1 MPDRNPPLEFSL
13 LGDQPS
19 RDAGDPLAFDRIAS
33 DIAALILRSRDATP
47 LALGVEGPWG
57 AGKSTLMGVLQDR
70 LAGEGAMRSVRFNAW
85 TADDGRVIEA
95 FVKTVLNQIDGRALR
110 RAIYAERLFRWTRVL
125 SSMFASI
132 VGLGSTVDMLWTRVS
147 EDPRARNELR
157 DLIERAVEGWRGA
170 DQSGHGGQL
179 LCVFIDDLD
188 RCSPEVAMSVLEA
201 MKLYLDVPG
210 MVFIVGYDED
220 ILSDVVLERKGYE
233 EVQARRY
240 LEKFIQVTYRIQRSS
255 DEQLVRL
262 TSGYLSASGTLDL
275 LGENERRLV
284 IEESDANPRRI
295 KRFINRFVLDYGLDP
310 RWRQFRPQ
318 GLVRVLLLRMYFP
331 QFAELLE
338 RPWERDPIEDFLSYS
353 RARDHLRSGEPLD
366 RDSMEDVRAALS
378 NEGVTVP
385 VLAAGTDREE
395 ILRRLEESV
404 RVQFRNASDEGRRF
418 IDLVTALRE
427 ESDWPVLRDALASG
441 DLPESSV
448 QFESQYVPARR
459 RRRRFEGLRILW
471 VDDEMPK
478 NRRTID
484 SLREGGA
491 DLWLAEDTAEMERYL
506 DAASFD
512 VLISD
517 IDREEDENAGFE
529 AVEHLASAE
538 RTPPYVA
545 FYALRATQRRL
556 NRAKELDAELF
567 FQENKLFDYL
577 EGILEDD

>member
-1 MPDRNPPLEFSL
+1 M
-13 LGDQPS
+13 
-19 RDAGDPLAFDRIAS
+19 A
-33 DIAALILRSRDATP
+33 
-47 LALGVEGPWG
+47 
-57 AGKSTLMGVLQDR
+57 VLQDR
-70 LAGEGAMRSVRFNAW
+70 LAGEGTMRSVRFNAW

-95 FVKTVLNQIDGRALR
+95 FVKTVLNEIDGRALR

-132 VGLGSTVDMLWTRVS
+132 VGLGSTVDMLWRRVAD
-147 EDPRARNELR
+147 DPRARNELR

-170 DQSGHGGQL
+170 DRSGHGGQL

-255 DEQLVRL
+255 DEQLANL

-284 IEESDANPRRI
+284 IDGSDANPRRI

-310 RWRQFRPQ
+310 RWRQFHPR

-338 RPWERDPIEDFLSYS
+338 RPWAQDPIEDFLSYAK
-353 RARDHLRSGEPLD
+353 ARDILRSSEPLD
-366 RDSMEDVRAALS
+366 REAIEEIEVALH
-378 NEGVTVP
+378 NEGVAVP
-385 VLAAGTDREE
+385 GHIGSGDREQL
-395 ILRRLEESV
+395 LRRLEESV
-404 RVQFRNASDEGRRF
+404 RVQFRSAADEGRRF
-418 IDLVTALRE
+418 VDLVSELRE
-427 ESDWPVLRDALASG
+427 ESDWPVLRKALASG

-448 QFESQYVPARR
+448 PYNADDDPPRR

-471 VDDEMPK
+471 VDDEMAK
-478 NRRTID
+478 NRRAID

-491 DLWLAEDTAEMERYL
+491 DLWLAQDTAEMEAYL
-506 DAASFD
+506 DTASFD

-517 IDREEDENAGFE
+517 IDREEDEHAGFE

-538 RTPPYVA
+538 RTPPYVV

-556 NRAKELDAELF
+556 SRARELDAELF
-567 FQENKLFDYL
+567 FQQDRLFDYL
-577 EGILEDD
+577 EGLLADD